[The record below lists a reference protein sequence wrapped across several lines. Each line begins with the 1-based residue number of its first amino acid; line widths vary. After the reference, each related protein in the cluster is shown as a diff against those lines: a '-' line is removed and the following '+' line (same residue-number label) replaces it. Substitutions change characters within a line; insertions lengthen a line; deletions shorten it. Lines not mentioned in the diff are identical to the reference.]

1 MSCSRLLL
9 HSNVKDKKMNPRDRH
24 EVREIVEMEIL
35 RLKEELKKELKE
47 ELINQFTTK
56 EEVKRMIHEGIEE
69 HVADRHYVKLSPFKS
84 ERAYL

>member
-1 MSCSRLLL
+1 MNS
-9 HSNVKDKKMNPRDRH
+9 KDRQ
-24 EVREIVEMEIL
+24 EVREIIENEIL
-35 RLKEELKKELKE
+35 KLKEELKE

-56 EEVKRMIHEGIEE
+56 EEVKRMIHEQIEE